1 MSNSSSSGGDSR
13 KESESRQSSEEIAQ
27 ELFANIEQFTKQA
40 KKAAESL
47 ESAVEASKTKVKLKS
62 KNVGKDTFEDM
73 DIVRKNVVDD
83 FKTALKSLGDSNE
96 TEKEVSQLKS
106 LPPTNEK
113 PSVKDKTP
121 LTTNSNNLPP
131 ANDSLDVKDSVQPPT
146 TEFETLPANV
156 GNQEEDEDCPSSG
169 NSNSNQNRY
178 EILNSIDMYT
188 FASQTQ
194 DFFGGLLGKL
204 NYYFFLFS
212 ERASVPRIFL
222 LFP

>member
-1 MSNSSSSGGDSR
+1 MKFPRTRLSNSSSSGGDSR

-96 TEKEVSQLKS
+96 TDKEATPPKS
-106 LPPTNEK
+106 LPSACEK
-113 PSVKDKTP
+113 PCVKDKTP
-121 LTTNSNNLPP
+121 PCTNSNNLTP
-131 ANDSLDVKDSVQPPT
+131 ANDSLNVKDPIQQPT
-146 TEFETLPANV
+146 TEFETSPANV
-156 GNQEEDEDCPSSG
+156 ANQEEENMPSSG
-169 NSNSNQNRY
+169 NSNSNQYRY

-188 FASQTQ
+188 FATQTQ

-204 NYYFFLFS
+204 IIL
-212 ERASVPRIFL
+212 
-222 LFP
+222 